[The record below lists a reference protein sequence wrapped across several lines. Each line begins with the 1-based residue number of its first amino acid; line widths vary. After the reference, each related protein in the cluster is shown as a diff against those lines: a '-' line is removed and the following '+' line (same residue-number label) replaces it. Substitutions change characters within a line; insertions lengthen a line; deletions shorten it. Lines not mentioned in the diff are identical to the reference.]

1 MSYTYDS
8 YSMIIQAMKR
18 NGYQSAMISMIQM
31 YKEKCMNKEQ
41 MDIEFGNKQRSGK

>member
-18 NGYQSAMISMIQM
+18 NGYQSAMIQM